1 MPCFELL
8 LQHLHSHPQRLH
20 QIHAVLIITGFHL
33 ASPPRALLPIRQGS
47 SAVFF
52 YNCLIRACLRH
63 RDQPDTSLRLFAQM
77 LAHGVR
83 PNRHTFPSL
92 LKAAAAAG
100 DAASSP
106 SSGRAIHAQAVRRG
120 LLLDDFTNCSLVD
133 FYARVGDLG
142 SARKTFDELPQPDL
156 ASRNSMLHALCVH
169 GDLASAIALFESMV
183 DGNVISWTS
192 LINGYARNGE
202 FHEAIDLFRRWIIQ
216 KDVPLRPNEAMLVS
230 VLSACANLDHHRA
243 LFRGLEIHGFIVR
256 NEAPLTGFVGT
267 ALIDMY
273 SKHGNLDYCTD
284 VFQAT
289 REKEVCTW
297 NAMISALARNGRA
310 ASALQLF
317 DAMTASGLRPNHVT
331 FVAVLTACAM
341 QKLVDQGLRWFES
354 MSTEFGVVPLMEHYG
369 CVVDLLGR
377 AGFLK
382 EAMEFI
388 RRMPFEA
395 DASVWGAL
403 LGACKVHENV
413 QLGDGVGKQLIELQP
428 WPAGLYMVLRN
439 IYAGAGRWDD
449 AAGMKKALQNS
460 GIKKPTGYSWIVS
473 GDCV

>member
-1 MPCFELL
+1 
-8 LQHLHSHPQRLH
+8 
-20 QIHAVLIITGFHL
+20 
-33 ASPPRALLPIRQGS
+33 
-47 SAVFF
+47 
-52 YNCLIRACLRH
+52 
-63 RDQPDTSLRLFAQM
+63 
-77 LAHGVR
+77 
-83 PNRHTFPSL
+83 
-92 LKAAAAAG
+92 
-100 DAASSP
+100 
-106 SSGRAIHAQAVRRG
+106 
-120 LLLDDFTNCSLVD
+120 
-133 FYARVGDLG
+133 
-142 SARKTFDELPQPDL
+142 
-156 ASRNSMLHALCVH
+156 MLHALCVH
-169 GDLASAIALFESMV
+169 GDLAAAIALFESMV

-216 KDVPLRPNEAMLVS
+216 KDVPLIPNEAMLVS

-273 SKHGNLDYCTD
+273 SKHGHLDYCTD